1 MDATWERLQN
11 EFERLLALSATDR
24 EAELERIRDADPEL
38 AGQLAALVAAADGEV
53 TLSAAVARA
62 VGDLHA
68 AHAADRSG
76 ETVGVFRLEEKIAAG
91 GMGVVYRASRL
102 TGFDQTVAVKFLSA
116 VVQSADLLK
125 RFEVERQILAR
136 LEHPYIARLIDG
148 GTTPDGEPYLVME
161 YVRGVPLIDYCRDN
175 RLDLSGRLRLFER
188 IIEAVDFAHRALV
201 IHRDLKPSNILVTD
215 DGVPRLLDFGIASL
229 TDAAGA
235 DSEPLTA
242 LTPQYASPEQLAS
255 GPVTTATDVY
265 SLGVLLYQLLTDRL
279 PHDPDP
285 LTLET
290 IRAAIAS
297 EPRPRPSALPHT
309 PVPVDRELD
318 ALVGRALAANPD
330 HRYATAYGLL
340 RDIARYRRGEPL
352 EAMPDTTLYRATKF
366 VQRNRAAVV
375 ASAAGLLVAMLL
387 TGVYVLNLNQARGAA
402 EAEAHKAN
410 RVAAFMEQLFE
421 DVDPGATQGSEITAT
436 ALLEQGLERVER
448 DFADLPDVEVRLR
461 GVIGRTLRR
470 LGAYQ
475 RALGVH
481 LDAERRL
488 ADSGLDVPALKAQ
501 VLFDLGYAEFELGRL
516 EASLSHHR
524 RALALRRSL
533 HAGDH
538 PDLAAS
544 LRGTALL
551 EQQNGDVDAASSL
564 FDNALAMYTRLGD
577 GYLSDQA
584 ATSMDLAGI
593 AMARQDLS
601 AALAMAVQSLD
612 AQLALHGEDHP
623 EVAIATNNI
632 AVIHSR
638 AGDREEALPWF
649 KRSIAIRERIYGE
662 DAPQTLYATRNY
674 ASTLWGIGRTA
685 EAVSLFRRVHF
696 RLLKIT
702 AGDEDVRA
710 YFQVNDLIRMLLTL
724 GAVEEAADLTRDA
737 LARADAMDGVSDYR
751 RAATTE
757 NMALVLVGRG
767 KWRASLS
774 WFESARALYARDP
787 ENNAADIHRVDT
799 LAAISDWYAA
809 PGAGTLRRLE
819 ELTEAAVNW
828 PTGSQTESGRFLAAL
843 ADIHARLG
851 EAEAAADY
859 AARML
864 EVAGSIFAQ
873 RSIEHAD
880 LQLRAAGWYLTA
892 GREQLVPKLLRQAT
906 VSLEAAREAAD
917 RDYPLFRRM
926 AADIERFTAARAPEP
941 EP

>member
-1 MDATWERLQN
+1 MDATWERLQS
-11 EFERLLALSATDR
+11 EFERLLALSVTDR
-24 EAELERIRDADPEL
+24 AAELERIRDADPDL
-38 AGQLAALVAAADGEV
+38 AGQLAALVAAADDEITFSV
-53 TLSAAVARA
+53 SVARA
-62 VGDLHA
+62 VVDLHA
-68 AHAADRSG
+68 AHASDRSG
-76 ETVGVFRLEEKIAAG
+76 ESVGVFRLEEKIAAG
-91 GMGVVYRASRL
+91 GMGVVYRARRAA
-102 TGFDQTVAVKFLSA
+102 GFEQTVAVKFLSA
-116 VVQSADLLK
+116 VVHSDELLK
-125 RFEVERQILAR
+125 RFEAERQILAR

-148 GTTPDGEPYLVME
+148 GATPDGEPYLVME
-161 YVRGVPLIDYCRDN
+161 YVRGVPLTEYCRDN
-175 RLDLSGRLRLFER
+175 GLDLNGRLRLFER
-188 IIEAVDFAHRALV
+188 IAEAVDFAHRALV
-201 IHRDLKPSNILVTD
+201 VHRDLKPSNILVTG

-229 TDAAGA
+229 TDSADT

-242 LTPQYASPEQLAS
+242 LTLQYASPEQLAS

-265 SLGVLLYQLLTDRL
+265 SLGVLLYQLVTDRL
-279 PHDPDP
+279 PHAPDP

-290 IRAAIAS
+290 MRAATAS
-297 EPRPRPSALPHT
+297 EPRPRPSSLPYT

-318 ALVGRALAANPD
+318 ALIGRALAADPD
-330 HRYATAYGLL
+330 DRYATADGLL

-352 EAMPDTTLYRATKF
+352 EAMPDSTLYRAAKF
-366 VQRNRAAVV
+366 VQRNRAAVA
-375 ASAAGLLVAMLL
+375 ASAAGLLVAVLL

-402 EAEAHKAN
+402 EAEARKAN

-448 DFADLPDVEVRLR
+448 DFADLPEVEVRLR

-481 LDAERRL
+481 LNAERRL
-488 ADSGLDVPALKAQ
+488 ADAGPDAPALKAQ

-516 EASLSHHR
+516 DESLSRHR
-524 RALALRRSL
+524 RALAIRRAL

-544 LRGTALL
+544 LRATALL
-551 EQQNGDVDAASSL
+551 EQQNGAVGAAARL
-564 FDNALAMYTRLGD
+564 FEHALAMYARLGED
-577 GYLSDQA
+577 HLSEQA

-601 AALAMAVQSLD
+601 AALAMAMRSLD

-632 AVIHSR
+632 AVIHTR
-638 AGDREEALPWF
+638 AGNGEDALPWL

-674 ASTLWGIGRTA
+674 ASTLWKMGRTA
-685 EAVSLFRRVHF
+685 VAVPLFRRVHF
-696 RLLKIT
+696 RLLEIT
-702 AGDEDVRA
+702 AGDQDVRS

-737 LARADAMDGVSDYR
+737 LERADAMDGVSDSR
-751 RAATTE
+751 RAATIE

-767 KWRASLS
+767 KWQASLS
-774 WFESARALYARDP
+774 WFESARARYARDP

-799 LAAISDWYAA
+799 MAAISDWYAA
-809 PGAGTLRRLE
+809 PDAGTLRRLE
-819 ELTEAAVNW
+819 ELTETAVNW
-828 PTGSQTESGRFLAAL
+828 PTGSQTESGLFLAAL

-851 EAEAAADY
+851 EAEAAADH

-864 EVAGSIFAQ
+864 EVAGGIFAQ
-873 RSIEHAD
+873 RSIEYAD
-880 LQLRAAGWYLTA
+880 FQLRAAGWYLAA
-892 GREQLVPKLLRQAT
+892 GRDQPVPKLLRQAA

-926 AADIERFTAARAPEP
+926 AADIERFTAVLAPDPEP
-941 EP
+941 